1 MASLVNLCLYEL
13 GWFACVLGAAGQRP
27 WLGMALGLMFLCVH
41 LALVRGVR
49 RQLALIAVA
58 GVMGL
63 AADSL
68 LMSWGVLRYP
78 NGMVVDWLAPL
89 WDVVLWLQFATILP
103 FCLRWL
109 SRRYWLCAVTGLLGG
124 PLAFYAGERLG
135 AVTFLPPRLP
145 HYAALAVVWSVAMP
159 ALVWVSDRLVVIP
172 GIGNRYR
179 WLSGF

>member
-1 MASLVNLCLYEL
+1 MASFVNLCRYEF

-27 WLGMALGLMFLCVH
+27 WLGMALGLVFLCVH
-41 LALVRGVR
+41 LVLVRGVR

-58 GVMGL
+58 GAMGL

-68 LMSWGVLRYP
+68 LMSCGVLRYP
-78 NGMVVDWLAPL
+78 NWRADAWLAPP

-109 SRRYWLCAVTGLLGG
+109 SRRYWLCAVAGLVGG

-145 HYAALAVVWSVAMP
+145 HYAALAVVWSVAFP
-159 ALVWVSDRLVVIP
+159 ALVWVSDRLIVIP
-172 GIGNRYR
+172 GVGDRYR
-179 WLSGF
+179 WLS